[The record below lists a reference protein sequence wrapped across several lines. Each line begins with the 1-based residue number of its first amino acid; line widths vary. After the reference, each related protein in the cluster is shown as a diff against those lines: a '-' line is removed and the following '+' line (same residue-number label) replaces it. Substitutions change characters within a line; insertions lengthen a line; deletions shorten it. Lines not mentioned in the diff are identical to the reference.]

1 MWTWPSPFGLG
12 INAYL
17 PTKSLTLPHAFFTP
31 QQAIKAA
38 LSSLPQESVALRYLL
53 SGAGAI
59 TMSDVDLAAASQ
71 ALLVGFNLEPSDAVL
86 THAKRLGVNIMTY
99 KVIYEIVDDIKV
111 CEGCGRV
118 WRGVEGCGRV

>member
-1 MWTWPSPFGLG
+1 M
-12 INAYL
+12 
-17 PTKSLTLPHAFFTP
+17 
-31 QQAIKAA
+31 
-38 LSSLPQESVALRYLL
+38 ALRYLL

-111 CEGCGRV
+111 CEGCGMV
-118 WRGVEGCGRV
+118 WRGEEWSQVFLGARWLRGF